1 MDELRHLHT
10 KEYGSPPSVAVH
22 LPGVYTIVGEYANFC
37 SGYSI
42 YAASGRMLLSTCSL
56 RKDQSVRAFLA
67 PLDERKR
74 INLLNLKYRREDRW
88 ANYIKGV
95 LSIFNLR
102 GYHPKGFNIAFSGDV
117 LIHESQTLRCSIA
130 LSVALACNEMF
141 SFGLSREDCAHIAYT
156 AITQFV
162 NEPARI
168 GRFLAMLNV
177 KDHTYLFFDVQHL
190 TSEYIPLET
199 DSSVVTLLVESKISP
214 QAFREEVELRKQEC
228 TDAFL
233 SAADEIPRKC
243 LRDLAQDEEKEM
255 TENLGEDE
263 KRLISYVLSES
274 RLTLEAKTF
283 LSQHQYQ
290 QYGKVLSRIQ
300 IGLRDGFEISCPEID
315 WLTKRSGETMQS
327 YGAVM
332 IAGGDVGSLIVLIEE
347 DAISSYAE
355 RMEEYEHIFGFR
367 PEVKRYI
374 PTGEL
379 NVVRIE
385 HEDSSDQ

>member
-1 MDELRHLHT
+1 MNELRHVHT
-10 KEYGSPPSVAVH
+10 KEYNTSPSIAVY
-22 LPGVYTIVGEYANFC
+22 LPGVYTIVGEYANYC

-42 YAASGRMLLSTCSL
+42 YAASGRMLLSTYSL

-67 PLDERKR
+67 PLEERKR

-102 GYHPKGFNIAFSGDV
+102 GYHPKGFNITFSGEV
-117 LIHESQTLRCSIA
+117 LINESQTLRCSIA
-130 LSVALACNEMF
+130 LSVALACNELF
-141 SFGLSREDCAHIAYT
+141 EFGLSGEDCAHIAYT

-162 NEPARI
+162 GEPARI

-177 KDHTYLFFDVQHL
+177 RDNTYLFFDVQHL
-190 TSEYIPLET
+190 SMEYIPLDT
-199 DSSVVTLLVESKISP
+199 DSSVATLLIESKISP
-214 QAFREEVELRKQEC
+214 QAFKEEVELRRQEC
-228 TDAFL
+228 NEAFL
-233 SAADEIPRKC
+233 AIADALPRKC
-243 LRDLAQDEEKEM
+243 LRDLESDEEKEM
-255 TENLGEDE
+255 TEHLSEDE
-263 KRLISYVLSES
+263 KRLVSYVLTES
-274 RLTLEAKTF
+274 KLTLEAKNL
-283 LSQHQYQ
+283 LSQSLYP

-300 IGLRDGFEISCPEID
+300 VGLRDGFEISCPEID
-315 WLTKRSGETMQS
+315 WLTKRSSETMQS

-367 PEVKRYI
+367 PEVKRFI

-379 NVVRIE
+379 KIVRLT